1 MADEEKNWSDIQDEA
16 PEGGFGEKIGG
27 DEEQGDPEFSSGEG
41 LQDNMSEEELS
52 SLAGD
57 MGGEGAQPDPN
68 RPRFGERLG
77 DEGDSDPDS
86 DMNYDTERM

>member
-1 MADEEKNWSDIQDEA
+1 MAKEDKNWSDIQDEA
-16 PEGGFGEKIGG
+16 PEGGFGEKIGET
-27 DEEQGDPEFSSGEG
+27 DEKNEPEFSADES
-41 LQDNMSEEELS
+41 LQDTMSEEELS

-57 MGGEGAQPDPN
+57 MGAEGAQPDPN

-77 DEGDSDPDS
+77 EEEDSDPDS